1 MSYKYLNQKD
11 KASEYL
17 TRFIEKY
24 PNDKNMLDAKKA
36 LAVLKK

>member
-1 MSYKYLNQKD
+1 MSCNKLNQKD

-24 PNDKNMLDAKKA
+24 PNDVLVKAAKKE
-36 LAVLKK
+36 LATIKK